1 MKQLTDGTNSII
13 KWEGGLSIDNEYIEA
28 TNIHAMA
35 LIFIDDAHAVLDGGF
50 SIDELEQIISK
61 MKELQEHKN
70 AHRI

>member
-61 MKELQEHKN
+61 MKELQDAQN
-70 AHRI
+70 N

>member
-1 MKQLTDGTNSII
+1 MERTISI

-50 SIDELEQIISK
+50 SIDE
-61 MKELQEHKN
+61 
-70 AHRI
+70 